1 MADTATSNII
11 ELEGISKHF
20 GNVTALNDIDFVL
33 EEGEVHALAGD
44 NGSGKSTLIKTIVGL
59 HQPSSGIIKIRGE
72 PTQVSSPKHARHLGI
87 ATVYQDLALVDTMT
101 VAANVFLGRIPTKRY
116 LGVLPK
122 VEWKSMN
129 ERSQEILESRL
140 DLDIDLATEV
150 EFLSGG
156 ERQAVA
162 IARTLVTDPDVVILD
177 EPTAALSTDSSRR
190 VQALIQTLNDEGITI
205 LVISHSIDEIFGLAD
220 RTTVLHN
227 GDMVGTVKTE
237 DVVKDDVV
245 EMMVS
250 GEMPRR
256 YRDDAASDAVDQGGV
271 QVDDDQ
277 EAQV

>member
-11 ELEGISKHF
+11 ELEGISKYF

-87 ATVYQDLALVDTMT
+87 ATVYQDLALDTMT

-122 VEWKSMN
+122 VKWKSMN

-256 YRDDAASDAVDQGGV
+256 YRDDAASDAVDQGGI